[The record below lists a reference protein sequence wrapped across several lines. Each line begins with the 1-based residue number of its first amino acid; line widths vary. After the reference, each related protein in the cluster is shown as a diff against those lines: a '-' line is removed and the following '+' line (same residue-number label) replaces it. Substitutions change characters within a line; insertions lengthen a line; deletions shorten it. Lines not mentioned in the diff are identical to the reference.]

1 MRNLLRSSA
10 LVMLIVLTVVIQV
23 LVTRYYPRFFL
34 DLPLLSV
41 LYLTI
46 AKEDLLWTVC
56 AGTAVGFLQDSLSSG
71 PLGISG
77 FTKILIGCLVY
88 MTNAVIAVDRITARW
103 GMLFVASLLGAFL
116 FLGLRI
122 MFLNRNEMIDGT
134 RILLSGLVNAS
145 VGLPLFYIL
154 DKLFQSTN
162 E

>member
-10 LVMLIVLTVVIQV
+10 LVTLIVMTVVIQV

-77 FTKILIGCLVY
+77 FTKILIGCLAY
-88 MTNAVIAVDRITARW
+88 MTNAVIAVDRVTTRW
-103 GMLFVASLLGAFL
+103 GMLFIASLLGAFL

-145 VGLPLFYIL
+145 VGLPLFYIF